1 MAHFSHVNPSQIA
14 IVGGLQTTM
23 ADYRAVILMI
33 ILRTLH
39 QNKDVL
45 QHYWDQQLVS
55 DDYDVWRV
63 CLSVPTFACGR
74 TSNLQV

>member
-1 MAHFSHVNPSQIA
+1 
-14 IVGGLQTTM
+14 M

-45 QHYWDQQLVS
+45 QHYWDEQLVS
-55 DDYDVWRV
+55 DDYDVWRLCFSAYIRLWKNV
-63 CLSVPTFACGR
+63 
-74 TSNLQV
+74 